1 MRHSLLF
8 LLFLPLLT
16 RNALAQSSRSYDDL
30 LVLYVDENYEKC
42 IFKAERYTERDATRR
57 DPLPYLYMSMC
68 FHEISK
74 MDKYTDD
81 PDFKNAGRD
90 ALKYAEKFRKK
101 DKENAYFAQY
111 EDYWEELNAA
121 AMGVGFMYL
130 EEGSYSKAKRE
141 FDRMT
146 GYDPENAGA
155 WLMLALSQMK
165 MNLMRDAEESLVQF
179 RHTYAKMGDHDRLS
193 PDRKR
198 LLREALIRY
207 AEQLD
212 NKGMRDSART
222 TLALGAEDFMDNAE
236 FKALHDELN

>member
-1 MRHSLLF
+1 MRHSTFL
-8 LLFLPLLT
+8 LLFLPLLGRT
-16 RNALAQSSRSYDDL
+16 VSAQSARSYDDL

-57 DPLPYLYMSMC
+57 DPLPYLYLSMC
-68 FHEISK
+68 NHEISK

-101 DKENAYFAQY
+101 DKDGSYFAQY
-111 EDYWEELNAA
+111 EDYWEELNTD

-146 GYDPENAGA
+146 GYDPGNAGA

-165 MNLMRDAEESLVQF
+165 MNLVRDAEESLQEF
-179 RHTYAKMGDHDRLS
+179 RKAYAGIGDHDRLS
-193 PDRKR
+193 PDRKK

-212 NKGMRDSART
+212 TKGMRDSART

-236 FKALHDELN
+236 FKSLHDELN